1 MTTESNTKKDYYF
14 DSYSHFGIH
23 EEMLKDEVR
32 TMSYRNAIYRN
43 RHLFEDKVV
52 LDIGCGTGILSMFA
66 ATAGARLV
74 IGVDM
79 SDMIDHAKV
88 IVNDNKLS
96 DKIVLLK
103 GKMEEV
109 VLPVEKVDIIISEWM
124 GYFLLYE
131 SMLDTVIWARDKYL
145 NPESGLI
152 FPDKAEL
159 RVAAIEDAE
168 YKEQKIHFWD
178 SVYGFDMNAIK
189 PLAMREPLVDVV
201 DGKACVSTDV
211 VFKTIDIKSVTKE
224 ELDFKSEFVLKVTRS
239 EHSHGLVAWFSVSF
253 PGTNDSSRA
262 VSFSTGPYDKQTH
275 WKQTVFYFPEDLFLT
290 EGDKIK
296 CSLSCSHNAVN
307 PRNLD
312 IDIKYELE
320 GKTNAGPYSYSYM
333 MA

>member
-1 MTTESNTKKDYYF
+1 MTDHAGATKDYYF
-14 DSYSHFGIH
+14 DSYGHFGIH

-88 IVNDNKLS
+88 IVRDNNLG

-159 RVAAIEDAE
+159 RMAAIEDAE

-178 SVYGFDMNAIK
+178 SVYGFDMSAIK
-189 PLAMREPLVDVV
+189 PLALREPLVDVV
-201 DGKACVSTDV
+201 EGKACVSTDAA
-211 VFKTIDIKSVTKE
+211 FKTIDIRSVTKG
-224 ELDFKSEFVLKVTRS
+224 ELDFKGEFVLNVTRS
-239 EHSHGLVAWFSVSF
+239 DHAHGLVAWFAVSF
-253 PGTNDSSRA
+253 PGAAGSSRA

-275 WKQTVFYFPEDLFLT
+275 WKQTIFSPAAMSRPSRAIV
-290 EGDKIK
+290 
-296 CSLSCSHNAVN
+296 A
-307 PRNLD
+307 
-312 IDIKYELE
+312 
-320 GKTNAGPYSYSYM
+320 
-333 MA
+333 

>member
-1 MTTESNTKKDYYF
+1 MTTVSNTKKDYYF
-14 DSYSHFGIH
+14 DSYGHFGIH

-79 SDMIDHAKV
+79 SDMIDHAKI
-88 IVNDNKLS
+88 IVNDNKLG

-109 VLPVEKVDIIISEWM
+109 ELPVDKVDIIISEWM

-145 NPESGLI
+145 EPESGLI

-211 VFKTIDIKSVTKE
+211 AFKTIDIKSVTKE

-239 EHSHGLVAWFSVSF
+239 EHAHGLVAWFSVSF
-253 PGTNDSSRA
+253 PGTSDSSRA

-296 CSLSCSHNAVN
+296 CSLSCCHNAVN

-312 IDIKYELE
+312 IDIEYELQ
-320 GKTNAGPYSYSYM
+320 GKTSAGPYSYSYM